1 MKNLLKKI
9 ISLFV
14 FYFYCTLSFSHEL
27 WLEPV
32 NFNLKPNQILQ
43 THIKVGQNFHGEKY
57 PYIGAETIKLNLF
70 HDTKIIQLKHRDG
83 DYPAIQ
89 ATLAKKGSYI
99 LAYESAPELLQYD
112 NFDKFKSFLEEQG
125 LWNQEKYTS
134 SDKISESYTRYA
146 KSIITAGNAPGSDFK
161 TGLLFELVVL
171 NSISNLRN
179 QSDIPVK
186 LYYQDKPY
194 ANCQITMFRLFQ
206 NNLDIYKIAT
216 NDKGEAKIPMKEG
229 GKFLLNAVYFSK
241 NDNKQI
247 NADWKSLW
255 ASSTFEIIK

>member
-89 ATLAKKGSYI
+89 ATLTKKGSYI

-125 LWNQEKYTS
+125 LWNQEKYT
-134 SDKISESYTRYA
+134 
-146 KSIITAGNAPGSDFK
+146 
-161 TGLLFELVVL
+161 
-171 NSISNLRN
+171 
-179 QSDIPVK
+179 
-186 LYYQDKPY
+186 
-194 ANCQITMFRLFQ
+194 
-206 NNLDIYKIAT
+206 
-216 NDKGEAKIPMKEG
+216 
-229 GKFLLNAVYFSK
+229 
-241 NDNKQI
+241 
-247 NADWKSLW
+247 
-255 ASSTFEIIK
+255 